1 MILEGKETKNKRRK
15 RKMTLRERIKEKVIL
30 RLWMNRLP
38 FNENLVY
45 EILDDI
51 NAPMEILDTTNK
63 HTRFM
68 NEVKKGLKLEYKNT
82 QKQPKERGE

>member
-1 MILEGKETKNKRRK
+1 
-15 RKMTLRERIKEKVIL
+15 MTLRERIKENVIL